1 MTLVIHK
8 PPQWELLYYI
18 RKKNNDGPRHLELS
32 SLEKALVLSLRI
44 NLGFRSGKLPTYP
57 SGQ

>member
-8 PPQWELLYYI
+8 PPNGSYYI
-18 RKKNNDGPRHLELS
+18 LFVKKNNDGPRHLELS
-32 SLEKALVLSLRI
+32 SLEKALVLSLLI